1 MVRVSG
7 ATRDPHALVIQLVP
21 FTLALTAVRARCAA
35 IRRRQRHRAAIP
47 TSVVR
52 SPWNPTT
59 DTWSQDSQEASS
71 TRLSA
76 RAHAANPDAINYLDS
91 AINDYDGV
99 GTNTSTTATIATNNN
114 NHKTAPSIAVRQFTP
129 TPSEA
134 DDSTPNCCLRNGTPR
149 MGERHRCTPDR
160 TTRALP

>member
-7 ATRDPHALVIQLVP
+7 ATRDPYALVIQLVP

-76 RAHAANPDAINYLDS
+76 RAHAANPDAALS
-91 AINDYDGV
+91 
-99 GTNTSTTATIATNNN
+99 
-114 NHKTAPSIAVRQFTP
+114 PL
-129 TPSEA
+129 EA
-134 DDSTPNCCLRNGTPR
+134 L
-149 MGERHRCTPDR
+149 
-160 TTRALP
+160 